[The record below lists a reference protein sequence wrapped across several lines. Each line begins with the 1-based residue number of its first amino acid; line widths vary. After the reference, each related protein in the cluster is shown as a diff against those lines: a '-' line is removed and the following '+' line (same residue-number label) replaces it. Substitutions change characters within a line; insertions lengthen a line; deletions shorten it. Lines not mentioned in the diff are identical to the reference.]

1 MEVEVKVAQALRSR
15 KPPIIRWIIMFLW
28 RMDLLVMNV
37 LNHVME
43 FVLMHQPHKQRYL
56 ERVAGL
62 LNPGGAAVFEEPELS
77 SQFCYPCLSEF
88 YYASELTLELGKM
101 KG

>member
-1 MEVEVKVAQALRSR
+1 
-15 KPPIIRWIIMFLW
+15 
-28 RMDLLVMNV
+28 MNV